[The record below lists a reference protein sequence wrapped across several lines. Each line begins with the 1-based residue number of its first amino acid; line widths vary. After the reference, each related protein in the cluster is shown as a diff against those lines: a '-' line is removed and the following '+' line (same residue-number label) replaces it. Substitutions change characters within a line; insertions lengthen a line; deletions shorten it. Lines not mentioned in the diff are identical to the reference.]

1 MRSSRKPSHRAAI
14 FWILAIAYLFV
25 YFHRVSLAVVASEV
39 AESFHT
45 SGASLGVLASAY
57 FYLYAF
63 MQLPVGYITDF
74 FGPRKTI
81 TVFLCIASA
90 GSILFGLS
98 TNMPTAVVGRI
109 LVGLG
114 VSAVFVPAL
123 KVLSEWYKKNEFATM
138 TGLLMAAGSVGW
150 LSAATPLALL
160 VDCVGWRSAFLLISF
175 VTLAISALAWV
186 FINDA
191 NFDNSSRPNQKR
203 KAVSKTSFLNSG
215 KMILSQ
221 KYFWPPAIWMMLSY
235 GALIGYGGLW
245 GGPYLMNIY
254 GLSKT
259 ETGNILMMVGLGMM
273 IGGPVSGWLSDKVF
287 RSRKSVVLLGA
298 FCFSIPWI
306 LLVVWTDNLPVFVLF
321 SLSFAIGFVDRAVNV
336 VLFASN
342 KELFPKDIVGTS
354 TGLLNMFPF
363 IGGALF
369 PPVMGFIIDRSLSVA
384 PIMSYKYAFIFCLV
398 AAVVGLIS
406 TCFMRDHR

>member
-1 MRSSRKPSHRAAI
+1 
-14 FWILAIAYLFV
+14 
-25 YFHRVSLAVVASEV
+25 
-39 AESFHT
+39 
-45 SGASLGVLASAY
+45 
-57 FYLYAF
+57 
-63 MQLPVGYITDF
+63 
-74 FGPRKTI
+74 
-81 TVFLCIASA
+81 
-90 GSILFGLS
+90 
-98 TNMPTAVVGRI
+98 
-109 LVGLG
+109 
-114 VSAVFVPAL
+114 
-123 KVLSEWYKKNEFATM
+123 
-138 TGLLMAAGSVGW
+138 
-150 LSAATPLALL
+150 
-160 VDCVGWRSAFLLISF
+160 
-175 VTLAISALAWV
+175 
-186 FINDA
+186 
-191 NFDNSSRPNQKR
+191 
-203 KAVSKTSFLNSG
+203 
-215 KMILSQ
+215 
-221 KYFWPPAIWMMLSY
+221 
-235 GALIGYGGLW
+235 
-245 GGPYLMNIY
+245 MNIY

-384 PIMSYKYAFIFCLV
+384 PIMTASTSAV
-398 AAVVGLIS
+398 AYTMKVAGVPIRGIRTKTGPKVPSRAPAVVS
-406 TCFMRDHR
+406 A